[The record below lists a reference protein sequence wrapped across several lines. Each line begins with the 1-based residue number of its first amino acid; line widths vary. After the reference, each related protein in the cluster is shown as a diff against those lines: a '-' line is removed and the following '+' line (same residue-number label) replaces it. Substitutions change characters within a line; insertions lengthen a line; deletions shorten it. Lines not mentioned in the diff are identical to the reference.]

1 MSYKILSSN
10 PRRSTHHFFV
20 DTVEDLQ
27 QLPKE
32 PASTALVA
40 IPGDTYICNNNKEWI
55 LFNNIDEYSQNNFNI
70 NTNDM
75 IQELFNE
82 DNMVIVDISDIES
95 AGFWGYIL
103 TYNDTSLPYFTA
115 YGLNTEIQVP
125 TNTIITF
132 VYESGMTEDYQLW
145 ATYVDKNISVGY
157 ENVLYDFTIETTSI
171 ENESID
177 QVSFKIPSTDF
188 VTFYSRT
195 SYTEDSSESTD
206 K

>member
-55 LFNNIDEYSQNNFNI
+55 LFNNIDEYSQNDFNI
-70 NTNDM
+70 NVNDI
-75 IQELFNE
+75 IQELFNSNE
-82 DNMVIVDISDIES
+82 AYIVFEYMS
-95 AGFWGYIL
+95 
-103 TYNDTSLPYFTA
+103 
-115 YGLNTEIQVP
+115 NTENFLGYEIYYPNVDNIPYIKCITP
-125 TNTIITF
+125 TIPNVITTPIGATIILHYDYNTISNF
-132 VYESGMTEDYQLW
+132 ELYAAYQDIINGNQYDMSSYSFSLFSP
-145 ATYVDKNISVGY
+145 NSF
-157 ENVLYDFTIETTSI
+157 ENSTTDSI
-171 ENESID
+171 VINL
-177 QVSFKIPSTDF
+177 P
-188 VTFYSRT
+188 T
-195 SYTEDSSESTD
+195 SDEIVFSNASMEQ